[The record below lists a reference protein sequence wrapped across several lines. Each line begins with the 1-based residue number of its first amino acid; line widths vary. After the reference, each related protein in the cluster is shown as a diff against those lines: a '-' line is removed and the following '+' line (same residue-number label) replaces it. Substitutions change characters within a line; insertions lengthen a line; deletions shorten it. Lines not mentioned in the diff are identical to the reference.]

1 MLISIRLSRKLVDIA
16 KIHAKTQHR
25 SVSKQIEYWSRVGKM
40 IEENPDLTFSMI
52 QDILIADQEKIVGEY
67 VFN

>member
-1 MLISIRLSRKLVDIA
+1 MSVNVKLSRELVDTA
-16 KIHAKTQHR
+16 KFYARIQHR
-25 SVSKQIEYWSRVGKM
+25 SVAKQIEYWSKVGKM